1 MVDTHFVEMN
11 KFIVVDQ
18 NEYQNEYP
26 ACGTCTRRPRR
37 HCPRPAHAPAGLAR
51 HVPPLAVGV
60 SLSTCVCVHV
70 CGMCVCSVLCVLRTH
85 MCECIDTFSRPSSF
99 RAVLLLLLRNLS
111 SSCSLT
117 LTALLLRGMNL
128 SGDISITS
136 TSEEH
141 SGPG

>member
-1 MVDTHFVEMN
+1 MVDTCFVEMN

-26 ACGTCTRRPRR
+26 AWGTRTRRPRR
-37 HCPRPAHAPAGLAR
+37 HCPRPARAPDGLAH
-51 HVPPLAVGV
+51 HVPPLVVGV
-60 SLSTCVCVHV
+60 SLSTCVCARACV
-70 CGMCVCSVLCVLRTH
+70 GCVCAVFCVCCVHT
-85 MCECIDTFSRPSSF
+85 CECIDTFSRPSSF

-117 LTALLLRGMNL
+117 LIALLLRGMNL

-136 TSEEH
+136 TSH
-141 SGPG
+141 Y

>member
-1 MVDTHFVEMN
+1 MSIKTSIRLVVLVLAGPAV
-11 KFIVVDQ
+11 IVLSS
-18 NEYQNEYP
+18 
-26 ACGTCTRRPRR
+26 TCPGQ
-37 HCPRPAHAPAGLAR
+37 PRPPCATPCR
-51 HVPPLAVGV
+51 WCESQYVCVC
-60 SLSTCVCVHV
+60 TCV
-70 CGMCVCSVLCVLRTH
+70 GCVCSVLCVLCTH